1 MKKSESKALTG
12 TEHSAEGQ
20 LPGYVPPK
28 IVTYTS
34 EELLEAIGPALA
46 CSPSPCGIPGGRPGQ
61 AAPPNSP
68 KR

>member
-1 MKKSESKALTG
+1 MKKPATRPPKAE
-12 TEHSAEGQ
+12 EHCGEGR

-46 CSPSPCGIPGGRPGQ
+46 CSPSPCGTPGSPGRSG
-61 AAPPNSP
+61 SSYP